1 MSEIAYDVTRLTS
14 RFLNVTPNGIDRV
27 DMALA
32 RNFLSD
38 HDGEASGA
46 VFVPS
51 LGHFGLAREGAVEL
65 LGLLDRHF
73 GERGASAPDP
83 SLHQI
88 EAWLRDGDDAN
99 RNQPQRIR
107 RARGAIVGA
116 ALSWA
121 FRHGSTLG
129 KIARRTL
136 SRGARYVNVS
146 QYPLAREGAL
156 DWLGARR
163 DVKPAF
169 FIHDM
174 LPLETPEYFRKR
186 EFARHETRLRNVA
199 RFAAGVIVSTHA
211 VKDALQEH
219 LRRNGRR
226 DLPILVAPPPVSSL
240 FRADASADG
249 ELGDAPYFIQCGTLE
264 PRKNHLMTL
273 HVWRE
278 LVARHGRAAPKLVI
292 VGARGWENENIVD
305 LLERCV
311 ALRGHVLEVSGL
323 RTPSLVRLMKGA
335 RALLM
340 PSFAEGYGLPLVEA
354 LALGTPVIAS
364 DIPVF
369 REIGGQFFTALSPLD
384 GEGWL
389 RAIEAMMQSP
399 GSARRAARPSLTDAK
414 GYFRSV
420 EGFVASL

>member
-1 MSEIAYDVTRLTS
+1 MSEIAYDITRLTS
-14 RFLNVTPNGIDRV
+14 RLLNVTPNGIDRV

-32 RNFLSD
+32 RNVLSD

-46 VFVPS
+46 VFVPA

-65 LGLLDRHF
+65 LALLDRHF
-73 GERGASAPDP
+73 GEREP
-83 SLHQI
+83 STPGPLLQQI
-88 EAWLRDGDDAN
+88 EAWLRDGDDASRN
-99 RNQPQRIR
+99 RIQRIR
-107 RARGAIVGA
+107 RTRGAVVGA
-116 ALSWA
+116 AVSWA

-129 KIARRTL
+129 RIARRTVG
-136 SRGARYVNVS
+136 RGACYLNVS
-146 QYPLAREGAL
+146 QYPLALEGAL

-163 DVKPAF
+163 DVKPVF

-174 LPLETPEYFRKR
+174 LPHETPEYFRKR

-199 RFAAGVIVSTHA
+199 RFAAGVIVSTHV
-211 VKDALQEH
+211 VKGALQEH
-219 LRRNGRR
+219 LGRHGRR

-240 FRADASADG
+240 FRADGRAEDG
-249 ELGDAPYFIQCGTLE
+249 LGGAPYFLQCGTLE

-278 LVARHGRAAPKLVI
+278 LVARHGRAAPKLVL

-369 REIGGQFFTALSPLD
+369 REIAGPSFTALSPLD

-389 RAIEAMMQSP
+389 RAVEATMRAP
-399 GSARRAARPSLTDAK
+399 GPARRAARPGLTDSK

-420 EGFVASL
+420 ETFVASL